1 MNILVITQ
9 LYPQPDDA
17 GGYKVTHTV
26 EYFCKEWIKEGH
38 KIFVMHVPSKF
49 PSIYYHAPSFIKR
62 KLTKG
67 TLIIIPS
74 KESRKEIHYVSSNGI
89 IVHRLPL
96 LKMLPGKGYSK
107 SKLKSV
113 ANRTISLLSNENFKP
128 DLVIGHFAN
137 PSTELVAILSS
148 HYHCKSSIVFHNDCN
163 ESNIKKYRILDN
175 IKHVNAIGCRSQYE
189 AKTLKPL
196 LNRDLFVCCSGVP
209 NDAIEKANK
218 YCDKHNF
225 ENGIRY
231 LYVGGLVSAKNVDSI
246 IKAFAL
252 AKQEKDTLTI
262 VGDGDLK
269 KDMIKLAND
278 LGVEDSVIFLGR
290 VSRNEVLA
298 KMKESHVFAMIS
310 KHETFGM
317 VYVEAMLQGCLTI
330 ASYNGGFDGIIKDG
344 ENGFLCEQGNP
355 EMLAEVFRKISSLS
369 IKERNKIGQNAIN
382 VGLNYSERDV
392 AIRYLNEVIRRN
404 EGNENE

>member
-1 MNILVITQ
+1 MNILVVTQ

-49 PSIYYHAPSFIKR
+49 PSIFYYAPSFIKKR
-62 KLTKG
+62 LTKG
-67 TLIIIPS
+67 TLIIIPP
-74 KESRKEIHYVSSNGI
+74 KESRKEMHYVVPNGI

-96 LKMLPGKGYSK
+96 LKTLPGKGYSK
-107 SKLKSV
+107 KKLKSV
-113 ANRTISLLSNENFKP
+113 ANKIVCLLTKDNFRP

-137 PSTELVAILSS
+137 PSTELVALLSS
-148 HYHCKSSIVFHNDCN
+148 YYRCKSSIVFHNDCS
-163 ESNIKKYRILDN
+163 EQNIKKYRIVEN
-175 IKHVNAIGCRSQYE
+175 IKDIRAIGCRSEYE
-189 AKTLKPL
+189 KKTLEPL
-196 LNRDLFVCCSGVP
+196 LNRDLFICCSGVP
-209 NDAIEKANK
+209 NDAIENANR
-218 YCDKHNF
+218 YCGKHDYA
-225 ENGIRY
+225 NGIKY
-231 LYVGGLVSAKNVDSI
+231 LYVGGLVSAKNVDSV
-246 IKAFAL
+246 IKAFAM
-252 AKQEKDTLTI
+252 AKKEKDTLTI
-262 VGDGDLK
+262 IGDGELK
-269 KDMIKLAND
+269 ESLIKLTNELGIND
-278 LGVEDSVIFLGR
+278 CITFLGR

-298 KMKESHVFAMIS
+298 KMKESHIFAMIS

-317 VYVEAMLQGCLTI
+317 VYIEAMLQGCLTI

-404 EGNENE
+404 EENENE